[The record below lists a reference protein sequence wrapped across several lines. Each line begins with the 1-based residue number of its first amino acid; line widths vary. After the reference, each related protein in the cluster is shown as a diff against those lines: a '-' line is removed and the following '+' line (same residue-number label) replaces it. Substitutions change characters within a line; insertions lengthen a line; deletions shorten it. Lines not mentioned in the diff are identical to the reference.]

1 MSYKKGEILRTQG
14 LFKPAIKQYLLV
26 LKSEKVLENR
36 LDLMLSL
43 ASCYRTLGDA
53 QKSLELVEKV
63 RKISQELEL
72 DDYLILALQ
81 EKAMSL
87 RAGGKLEDSL
97 KILNQLLKF
106 YTNIKD
112 ADGLSYINWAIGGV
126 YRLQG
131 EFKKSIK
138 HFNSAINNAQD
149 KITLGYAYCGLAG
162 VSRIAGDIEGCIKNY
177 KIAGKLFA
185 KTNDNFGKA
194 YINCGLANGLRQK
207 GDYKTAFKHYLVA
220 DKLYSKIDDKADLG
234 FVKWGKAFILMKQ
247 SKIKQAFNEL
257 KLAEKL
263 FSKTDEVRGQL
274 LTQLSLA
281 NCLYILGDVKKADKI
296 YDNAIKK
303 ARKENLYT
311 YLETF
316 T

>member
-1 MSYKKGEILRTQG
+1 MSYKKGEILRSQG

-26 LKSEKVLENR
+26 LKTEKVLENK
-36 LDLMLSL
+36 LDVMLSL

-53 QKSLELVEKV
+53 QKSLKLVEKV
-63 RKISQELEL
+63 SKISQDFEL

-97 KILNQLLKF
+97 KILNQLFKF

-112 ADGLSYINWAIGGV
+112 NEGLSYINWAIGGI

-138 HFNSAINNAQD
+138 HFNLAIKNAKD
-149 KITLGYAYCGLAG
+149 KINLAYSYCGLAG
-162 VSRIAGDIEGCIKNY
+162 VSRIAGDIDGCVKNY
-177 KIAGKLFA
+177 KIAQKLFA
-185 KTNDNFGKA
+185 KTSDNFGKA

-234 FVKWGKAFILMKQ
+234 FVKWGKAFILAKQ
-247 SKIKQAFNEL
+247 GKIKLAFAEL
-257 KLAEKL
+257 KQAEKL
-263 FSKTDEVRGQL
+263 FSKTDEVRGQI

-281 NCLYILGDVKKADKI
+281 NCVYILGDVKKADKI
-296 YDNAIKK
+296 YDNAVKH
-303 ARKENLYT
+303 ARKEKLYT
-311 YLETF
+311 HLETF